1 MYYFYCFFNFVVDM
15 PTNQEIYGDTSE
27 NVYGVKRQEEEITY
41 VLLLSFF
48 VKVVVD
54 MPTNQEIYGHT
65 SKQACGWSKQT
76 GV

>member
-1 MYYFYCFFNFVVDM
+1 MAAHNFLCSDFSEEGRYVMIKTLNETAPLLMYYFYCFFFNF
-15 PTNQEIYGDTSE
+15 
-27 NVYGVKRQEEEITY
+27 
-41 VLLLSFF
+41 
-48 VKVVVD
+48 VVD